1 MLQYKGYVGKV
12 EFDDE
17 SMLFHGE
24 ILGMRDVVTFQ
35 GTTVKELEKAFR
47 DSIDDYLAFCKERE
61 EEPDKP
67 FTGKFVVRLAP
78 ELHRAAFIA
87 AKRAGKSLNNW
98 LSEKVER
105 AIRGS
110 C

>member
-1 MLQYKGYVGKV
+1 MQYKGYVGKV

-17 SMLFHGE
+17 AMIFHGE
-24 ILGMRDVVTFQ
+24 IIGIRDVVTFQ
-35 GTTVKELEKAFR
+35 GTTVKGLEKAFK
-47 DSIDDYLAFCKERE
+47 DSVNDYLAYCKERG

-105 AIRGS
+105 ATQGL

>member
-1 MLQYKGYVGKV
+1 MQYKGYVGKV

-17 SMLFHGE
+17 SKIFHGE
-24 ILGMRDVVTFQ
+24 IIGIRDVVTFQ
-35 GTTVKELEKAFR
+35 GTTVKELEKAFKE
-47 DSIDDYLAFCKERE
+47 SIDDYLAFCKERGE
-61 EEPDKP
+61 DPDKP

-87 AKRAGKSLNNW
+87 AKRAGKSLNSW

-105 AIRGS
+105 AIQGR